1 MHARYTA
8 LRSATLQALAAGAV
22 PLVIL
27 PIETPPPAEQ
37 GLTETEAARAARFR
51 LSADRLAF
59 SLGRTLTRYL
69 VFGDSRRPD
78 MAFGPQ
84 GKPFLPDGIGFNL
97 SHSGGYLALVLG
109 ATVGVDIEIGPRDGR
124 FHDLLPLVAHPAER
138 DVLEAA
144 PPEAQRGLFLHCW
157 TRKEAALKAWGIG
170 LSDGLTALDT
180 QLAAPQPCLN
190 GTPPLRLHDLSLPI
204 ENGLVGAVAA
214 PVTAGPVARV
224 TL

>member
-1 MHARYTA
+1 MYARYTA
-8 LRSATLQALAAGAV
+8 LRGAALTTLAAGAV
-22 PLVIL
+22 PLAIL

-37 GLTETEAARAARFR
+37 GLTEAEAARAARFR

-59 SLGRTLTRYL
+59 SLGRMLARYL
-69 VFGDSRRPD
+69 VFGDGRRPD
-78 MAFGPQ
+78 MQIGLQ

-109 ATVGVDIEIGPRDGR
+109 ATVGVDIESGPRDGR

-144 PPEAQRGLFLHCW
+144 LPEAQRGLFLRCW

-180 QLAAPQPCLN
+180 QLADPQPILD
-190 GTPPLRLHDLSLPI
+190 GTPPLRLHDLSLPT
-204 ENGLVGAVAA
+204 EGGLVGAVAA
-214 PVTAGPVARV
+214 PVAAGPIARV

>member
-1 MHARYTA
+1 MRARYTA
-8 LRSATLQALAAGAV
+8 LRGAALQALAEGAV

-27 PIETPPPAEQ
+27 PIETPPPVEQ
-37 GLTETEAARAARFR
+37 GLTEAEAARAGRFR
-51 LSADRLAF
+51 LDTDRLAF
-59 SLGRTLTRYL
+59 SLGRMLARYL
-69 VFGDSRRPD
+69 VFGDGRRPD

-84 GKPFLPDGIGFNL
+84 GRPFLPDGIGFNL

-109 ATVGVDIEIGPRDGR
+109 TTVGVDIEIGPRDGR

-138 DVLEAA
+138 VLLEAA
-144 PPEAQRGLFLHCW
+144 PPEAQRALFLRCW

-180 QLAAPQPCLN
+180 QLATLLPTLD
-190 GTPPLRLHDLSLPI
+190 GTPPLRLHDLPLSA
-204 ENGLVGAVAA
+204 EGGMVGAVAA
-214 PVTAGPVARV
+214 PVAAGPIARV